1 MKNLVCIVAGEP
13 NSINSELIAK
23 IWKRRKNFKNLN
35 IFVIGNYLLIKKQ
48 LKLIKIKLNINKISK
63 IKEKNFKKQLLIY
76 DVPLKFTNPFKVSYQ
91 AKSKYILKCFKIAV
105 EFAKKKKVSGFI
117 NCPINKRE
125 TFGNNFTGI
134 TEFLAKKEGVIGKE
148 AMIIYNKNLSVC
160 PVTTHIKIKKISNQI
175 SKKLIANKLITIN
188 AFFSKKLRYKPK
200 IGLLGLNPH
209 NDELRK
215 NSEEK
220 KIIIPAIKILKKKG
234 YKVIGPVSSDTA
246 FLKSK
251 QSNFD
256 VLVGMYHDQVLTP
269 FKALFNF
276 NAINITLGL
285 PFLRISPDHGT
296 GKDIIKKKLANP
308 QSLIES
314 IKFFNKN
321 NVKI

>member
-1 MKNLVCIVAGEP
+1 MRKLIAIVAGDP
-13 NSINSELIAK
+13 HSINTEIIAK
-23 IWKRRKNFKNLN
+23 AWKKKSVFKNLN
-35 IFVIGNYLLIKKQ
+35 VFVIGSYNLIKSQLRTLKIQ
-48 LKLIKIKLNINKISK
+48 LKLKKINNLNHNG
-63 IKEKNFKKQLLIY
+63 FKKELLIY
-76 DVPLKFTNPFKVSYQ
+76 DVPLSFKKPFNLPINIKKNYII
-91 AKSKYILKCFKIAV
+91 KSLSLALN
-105 EFAKKKKVSGFI
+105 FAKNKKIVGFI
-117 NCPINKRE
+117 NCPINKNE
-125 TFGNNFTGI
+125 IFNNNYGV
-134 TEFLAKKEGVIGKE
+134 TELSAKKLGVLGQE
-148 AMIIYNKNLSVC
+148 VMLIYNKNLSVC
-160 PVTTHIKIKKISNQI
+160 PITTHIKVKDVSKNLSKNKIIQ
-175 SKKLIANKLITIN
+175 KVITIN
-188 AFFSKKLRYKPK
+188 KFYKKNFKIKPR
-200 IGLLGLNPH
+200 IGIMGLNPH
-209 NDELRK
+209 NNELK
-215 NSEEK
+215 NNSEEK
-220 KIIIPAIKILKKKG
+220 KIILPAIKILKKKG